1 SQILDKIKDNGFKY
15 STIAGMTVALSDIVV
30 SPNTANFVE
39 QGKVQESRLMELRQR
54 GRLTPREWER
64 HVTLLWD
71 RIKSEIGKDLEAHLP
86 RKNPINMMK
95 TSGAR
100 GNASHFTQLAG
111 TRGLMGKPFKAATTG
126 DVLQQYES
134 EDVTKNKEPLIEKV
148 SDLIQWGVLDYLIPS
163 DDLEK
168 IGTIEDP
175 IQKADFMRSVAD
187 SIVERKKKEGLDD
200 ILRKATS
207 SWQKQSLILDL
218 LKEESKEIFGE
229 LNANE
234 IKTLKSIKDLK
245 EKSEVLKA
253 LARRLVEENRV
264 TEETLH
270 KAEISRQ
277 LRVTVMEL
285 LSKESEMIVDLLTPD
300 QKLELHAINRT
311 KNHEALRNFALT
323 LMDDN
328 SLNLK
333 RVQQAHMLLLVPEF
347 IKKHLE
353 KESSFIK
360 NLTSARDIDS
370 LRLKRTNKDE
380 YVNVLSEHLV
390 DENRVSMSMLQK
402 LESDIRKEKSSLL
415 AEHLS
420 LATPEIVDLLSD
432 DDKIILKNIKG
443 KKQRSEELKPLVES
457 LMNDLR
463 LDDELLHKAELRK
476 VIIEGLKNQDDFI
489 IELLSDEEILTLN
502 EHKDKKLKADSYK
515 SISDSIIED
524 GRFTQVQLD
533 EYLALKAMV
542 SKTVSYLEEGAKEVL
557 NLVEETYVR
566 FDRVRM
572 FLPQDLRL
580 P

>member
-1 SQILDKIKDNGFKY
+1 TSIILDKIKDNGFKY

-175 IQKADFMRSVAD
+175 IQKADFLRSVAD
-187 SIVERKKKEGLDD
+187 SIVERKKKEGMDD

-380 YVNVLSEHLV
+380 YINVLSEHLV
-390 DENRVSMSMLQK
+390 DE
-402 LESDIRKEKSSLL
+402 
-415 AEHLS
+415 
-420 LATPEIVDLLSD
+420 
-432 DDKIILKNIKG
+432 
-443 KKQRSEELKPLVES
+443 
-457 LMNDLR
+457 
-463 LDDELLHKAELRK
+463 
-476 VIIEGLKNQDDFI
+476 
-489 IELLSDEEILTLN
+489 
-502 EHKDKKLKADSYK
+502 
-515 SISDSIIED
+515 
-524 GRFTQVQLD
+524 
-533 EYLALKAMV
+533 
-542 SKTVSYLEEGAKEVL
+542 
-557 NLVEETYVR
+557 
-566 FDRVRM
+566 
-572 FLPQDLRL
+572 
-580 P
+580 